1 MASHSLDQLSW
12 DSAIRDA
19 GGHLLQSW
27 NWGEFKSEFG
37 WGVERVHVQAE
48 SAIAAAQILYRTRGP
63 IAVGY
68 IPRGPAIP
76 GDDPELASALVARID
91 EVSRKR
97 HTLYTIFETDRD
109 LPFHGNYKQHGFV
122 LGPPHVQPG
131 RTVKVP
137 LGSDD
142 EILARMRQNTRYSV
156 RLAGRRGVEIRMPG
170 EPWTVEDFYAMLEE
184 TSDRNS
190 FGIHSAT
197 YYRRFLEKF
206 GDDAYCGFAESE
218 GNLAAG
224 LIAARFGDEVIYMYG
239 ASSTEHRQHGAAFL
253 LQFSA
258 MQWAREQ
265 GALRYDLWG
274 IPKEDPSPVSDSGD
288 SIAGT
293 KGDDWRGLY
302 RFKTGFGGEIV
313 SYPQSLERRYS
324 RVGSYVAR
332 RMISQ
337 QRGDS

>member
-1 MASHSLDQLSW
+1 MTADSLDRLEW
-12 DSAIRDA
+12 DTAVSEAS
-19 GGHLLQSW
+19 GHLLQSW
-27 NWGEFKSEFG
+27 TWGEFKSEFG
-37 WGVERVHVQAE
+37 WGVERVHVRAG
-48 SAIAAAQILYRTRGP
+48 SGIAVAQILFRARGP
-63 IAVGY
+63 VAVGY

-76 GDDPELASALVARID
+76 GDDPELASALIAKID
-91 EVSRKR
+91 EACRKR
-97 HTLYTIFETDRD
+97 HTLYTIFETDQD
-109 LPFHGNYKQHGFV
+109 LPFQGNFKQHGFV
-122 LGPPHVQPG
+122 LGPQHVQPG
-131 RTVKVP
+131 RTVKIP

-142 EILARMRQNTRYSV
+142 AILAGMRQNTRYSV
-156 RLAGRRGVEIRMPG
+156 RLAGRRGVEIRLPG
-170 EPWTVEDFYAMLEE
+170 GRWSIDDFYAMLRE

-190 FGIHSAT
+190 FGIHSAA
-197 YYRRFLEKF
+197 YYRRFLEQF
-206 GDDAYCGFAESE
+206 GENAYCGFAESE

-224 LIAARFGDEVIYMYG
+224 LICARFGDEAIYMYG
-239 ASSTEHRQHGAAFL
+239 ASSTEYRQHGAAFL

-274 IPKEDPSPVSDSGD
+274 IPKEDPQTVSDSGD

-313 SYPQSLERRYS
+313 SYPPCLERRYS
-324 RVGSYVAR
+324 QIGSYVAR